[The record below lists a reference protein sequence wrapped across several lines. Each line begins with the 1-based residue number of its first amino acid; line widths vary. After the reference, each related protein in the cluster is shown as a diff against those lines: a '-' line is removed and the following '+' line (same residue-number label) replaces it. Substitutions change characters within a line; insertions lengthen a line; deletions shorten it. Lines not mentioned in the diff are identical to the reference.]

1 MNVNQVIV
9 SGMLAGFVVSS
20 SPVLGTVA
28 AQTGGTAS
36 QTIWENDRIQV
47 RRVTLAPGERLSG
60 DSTGGSV
67 IVFLTADLDGRIP
80 PAEAAWRDPGPV
92 TMENRGRARFEAL
105 VVDLKGS
112 ATRSGG
118 VTAPEVV
125 RASGTVAPSVSD
137 GMYANMMRAQSLIV
151 NDRISVTKERYSF
164 PSSVDP
170 LHFHPQDS
178 VVIYLR
184 GGYIWPT
191 TSFYGPDRVRRGD
204 VRVLPGNVLHTTGN
218 AGSDPL
224 EFLLIIP
231 A

>member
-9 SGMLAGFVVSS
+9 GGVLAGFVISS
-20 SPVLGTVA
+20 SPLLGTVA
-28 AQTGGTAS
+28 AQSGGTAS
-36 QTIWENDRIQV
+36 QTIWENDRMQV
-47 RRVTLAPGERLSG
+47 HRVTLAPGERLSR

-67 IVFLTADLDGRIP
+67 IVFLTTDLDGRIP
-80 PAEAAWRDPGPV
+80 PAEAAWRDAGPL
-92 TMENRGRARFEAL
+92 TLENRGRARFEAL

-112 ATRSGG
+112 AARSGG

-125 RASGTVAPSVSD
+125 RASGTGAPSVSD
-137 GMYANMMRAQSLIV
+137 GMYASTMRAQNLV
-151 NDRISVTKERYSF
+151 LNDRISVTKERYGF
-164 PSSVDP
+164 PWSVDP

-184 GGYIWPT
+184 GGYIWPA
-191 TSFYGPDRVRRGD
+191 TSFHGPDRVRRGD

>member
-9 SGMLAGFVVSS
+9 SGVLAGFVVSG
-20 SPVLGTVA
+20 SPLLGTVE
-28 AQTGGTAS
+28 AQSGGTAS
-36 QTIWENDRIQV
+36 QTIWENDRMQV

-67 IVFLTADLDGRIP
+67 IVFLTTDLDGRIP

-105 VVDLKGS
+105 VVDLKAS
-112 ATRSGG
+112 APRPNG

-125 RASGTVAPSVSD
+125 RASATVAPSVSG
-137 GMYANMMRAQSLIV
+137 GMYATTMRAQNVIL
-151 NDRISVTKERYSF
+151 NDRISVTKERSGF
-164 PSSVDP
+164 PWSVDP

-178 VVIYLR
+178 LVIYLR

-191 TSFYGPDRVRRGD
+191 TWFYGPDRVQRGD
-204 VRVLPGNVLHTTGN
+204 VRVLPGNVLHTAGN

-231 A
+231 G

>member
-1 MNVNQVIV
+1 MNVNHVIV
-9 SGMLAGFVVSS
+9 SGVLAAFVISS
-20 SPVLGTVA
+20 SPLLGTVA
-28 AQTGGTAS
+28 AQSGGTAS
-36 QTIWENDRIQV
+36 QTIWENDRMQV
-47 RRVTLAPGERLSG
+47 RRVTLAPGEKLSG

-67 IVFLTADLDGRIP
+67 IVFLTTDFDGRIP
-80 PAEAAWRDPGPV
+80 TAEAAWQEPGPV

-125 RASGTVAPSVSD
+125 RASGPVAPRVSD
-137 GMYANMMRAQSLIV
+137 GMYATTMRAQNLIV
-151 NDRISVTKERYSF
+151 NDRISVTKERYGL
-164 PSSVDP
+164 PWSVDP
-170 LHFHPQDS
+170 LHFHAQDS
-178 VVIYLR
+178 VVIYLS
-184 GGYIWPT
+184 GGYSWPT

-204 VRVLPGNVLHTTGN
+204 VRVLPGNVFHTTGN

-231 A
+231 G